1 MLTGPVHTL
10 VRQNMSYDP
19 TERLAA
25 LEGSMSLLVWGED
38 RPNWQRD
45 ALRRIAMSIE
55 APEANRDAIQVR

>member
-1 MLTGPVHTL
+1 
-10 VRQNMSYDP
+10 MSYDP